1 MKLRL
6 LKVVQNEIYSK
17 CYYVSIPLVN
27 LRNVK
32 TRSKQVVFSIHI
44 HNTSLNNLDGIFK
57 ISTSTF
63 IFFEKDAHTY
73 TSLPVQQTPVGI
85 TTLNTRLKRW
95 DEDRWQNFLTEFMF
109 KPAWR
114 CAEPSCTPLH
124 SSRPFGE
131 PDAVVRSARV
141 GASYLIHC
149 STDRVHAVNE
159 APTSAAKLRDRVRLG
174 VSLDLSWELHTLS
187 ALLRRRRPHARA
199 SCSQSAPNSQG
210 IVC

>member
-1 MKLRL
+1 MMKLRL

-44 HNTSLNNLDGIFK
+44 HNTSLNNLHGIFK

-85 TTLNTRLKRW
+85 TTLNTRLKR
-95 DEDRWQNFLTEFMF
+95 
-109 KPAWR
+109 
-114 CAEPSCTPLH
+114 
-124 SSRPFGE
+124 
-131 PDAVVRSARV
+131 
-141 GASYLIHC
+141 
-149 STDRVHAVNE
+149 
-159 APTSAAKLRDRVRLG
+159 
-174 VSLDLSWELHTLS
+174 
-187 ALLRRRRPHARA
+187 
-199 SCSQSAPNSQG
+199 
-210 IVC
+210 